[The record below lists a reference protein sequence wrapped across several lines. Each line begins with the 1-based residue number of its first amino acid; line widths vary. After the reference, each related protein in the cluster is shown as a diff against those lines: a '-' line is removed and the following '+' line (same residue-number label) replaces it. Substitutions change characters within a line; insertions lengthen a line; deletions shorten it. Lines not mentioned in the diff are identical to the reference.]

1 MKVVN
6 VKESDV
12 YVARISPDDRRS
24 EVYGYYDSY
33 FKAEESV
40 AGKSFYGSN
49 GTVDH
54 QPQKAITLTFEDGS
68 KLSFLRTSAFEIR
81 TETEAER
88 VARLEK
94 VKQNAL
100 SKLNPEEKRAL
111 GLI

>member
-1 MKVVN
+1 MKVIK
-6 VKESDV
+6 VKENDV
-12 YVARISPDDRRS
+12 YVARVSPDDRRS

-40 AGKSFYGSN
+40 AGKSWYGSN
-49 GTVDH
+49 GTVDR
-54 QPQKAITLTFEDGS
+54 QPVKALTLTFEDGS
-68 KLSFLRTSAFEIR
+68 EISFLKKDAFEIR

-88 VARLEK
+88 IARLEK
-94 VKQNAL
+94 VKQSAL